1 MAPERSDVA
10 AAAAARSQV
19 PLPTRIRR
27 RRQESPGVWT
37 LELEPPAGEA
47 ADFAPGQFNMLTAFG
62 IGEIPVSLSG
72 DPARRR
78 VWVHTVRAL
87 GPVSRA
93 LAALPVGAALG
104 LRGPF
109 GRGWPLAAGLG
120 RDLVLVAGGLGLA
133 PLRPALYALLAERDR
148 YGRVAL
154 CYGARGPQDLLFR
167 REFAGWARGIQ
178 VQTTVDHAPVGWSG
192 QVGVVTRLIERA
204 DFRPAQTL
212 ALVCGPEVMMRFAIA
227 ALRDTGVAD
236 EHIYLS
242 LERNMKCAVALCGHC
257 QFGGTLVCRDGPVV
271 SHAQVGHL
279 LGVREL

>member
-10 AAAAARSQV
+10 AAAAARPQV
-19 PLPTRIRR
+19 PLPMRIRR
-27 RRQESPGVWT
+27 RRQEAPGVWT
-37 LELEPPAGEA
+37 LELEPPDEEA
-47 ADFAPGQFNMLTAFG
+47 AAFAPGQFNMLTAFG

-227 ALRDTGVAD
+227 ALRDAGVAD
-236 EHIYLS
+236 EHIHLS